1 MLSRPTHPF
10 LPYVAPHFAH
20 ISPLLFFEVGA
31 FRGEVEALREFKGAV
46 AAMLGEVDG
55 GRRTASAVLLRR
67 LHDVVVS
74 EGR

>member
-1 MLSRPTHPF
+1 MSHPT
-10 LPYVAPHFAH
+10 LPTSHLYC
-20 ISPLLFFEVGA
+20 FFEVGA